1 MNLEP
6 LKQTKLY
13 GLDREI
19 KELFNLFENTNN
31 IKLDIFENFKE
42 VMNLKFLKI
51 RQPEPL
57 FTKIE

>member
-1 MNLEP
+1 MPSKTSEV
-6 LKQTKLY
+6 
-13 GLDREI
+13 
-19 KELFNLFENTNN
+19 FNLFENTHN